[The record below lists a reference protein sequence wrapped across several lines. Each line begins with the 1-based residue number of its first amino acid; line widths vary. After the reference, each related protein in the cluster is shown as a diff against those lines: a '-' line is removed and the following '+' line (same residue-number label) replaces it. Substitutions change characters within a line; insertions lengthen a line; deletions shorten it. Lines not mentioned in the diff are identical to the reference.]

1 MKFDVERG
9 LISKLL
15 QTKDI
20 STIKDSQIKQSFFT
34 GDNYEVYK
42 YIYETVLNTGEVPS
56 VRVVNR
62 AFPRYKLEKVEVSG
76 KEVVGTEE
84 GLKFWCE
91 ELKKKVRHNYIA
103 DSIEKVVS
111 DLQSYETEDAYTK
124 MKKAIAYIESEVTD
138 STDVDITK
146 DTQSRKEHY
155 LEKKKNKGMQGIST
169 GLSKLDYITKGLKD
183 STLTTVIA
191 GTGIGKTW
199 LEIVLGSYMQLQN
212 YSVLQCVT
220 EMSEDIMRDRYEAML
235 FSMCYNTEFNYNAFK
250 SGMLDLKTEKL
261 FFEFLEN
268 DLPNFE
274 PLIITTATGV
284 MGLSADI
291 DKYNPDIIMI
301 DSAYLMEDDQGAK
314 DDWLRVAHI
323 TRDLKKL
330 AKRCKKPILINT
342 QADKN
347 TSKKTGPE
355 LGSIMYTQAI
365 GQDCL
370 PENTII
376 LTDCGY
382 KSVQRLEN
390 EVFKVFDGENYKK
403 ARCVFAGDK
412 EVTTIT
418 YRGNEFSC
426 SPNHK
431 LYVYDE
437 EVSNFVW
444 KKAKDIEPMN
454 DYLLEQN
461 FVTTEGCEHLL
472 HLDINKGRK
481 EIKVPIEANYELGML
496 IGMFIGDGIFK
507 PLDKGQ
513 VTISCGQDREYA
525 EYCLQLV
532 HKYFNIE
539 GEIRTIK
546 SSTSGN
552 DELVATWY
560 CVKLAYWFAFFC
572 ADETFE
578 KTTRVGFCE
587 LNSEFRRGVLSGLI
601 QSDGSCKS
609 QVEIVSAN
617 YEVIRGANILFKSL
631 GICTRYDF
639 QLNSNKGKHRLRIMS
654 YDLSKLNSSLV
665 GYKKLEFE
673 NLVGTEMCGR
683 LSKPKSYIQ
692 RICEKAKHL
701 IADKNSPLFKSISLG
716 SKNGELSQKYL
727 EEISMQPYK
736 FMQVEDVV
744 TTDTKTKMW
753 DIQVFDDDKR
763 IITNGIVTHNSD
775 DVWALYRDDIMRTD
789 NEMGLKILKQRE
801 GSLGKILLNWDF
813 NTMDFSEIYAD
824 TNDDEDEINNEEKSA
839 KSDNT
844 LNVMGDDSDE
854 E

>member
-62 AFPRYKLEKVEVSG
+62 TFPRYKLEKVEVSG

-191 GTGIGKTW
+191 NTGIGKTW

-220 EMSEDIMRDRYEAML
+220 EMSEDIMRDRYETML
-235 FSMCYNTEFNYNAFK
+235 FSMCYNIEFNYNAFK

-365 GQDCL
+365 GQD
-370 PENTII
+370 
-376 LTDCGY
+376 
-382 KSVQRLEN
+382 
-390 EVFKVFDGENYKK
+390 
-403 ARCVFAGDK
+403 
-412 EVTTIT
+412 
-418 YRGNEFSC
+418 
-426 SPNHK
+426 
-431 LYVYDE
+431 
-437 EVSNFVW
+437 
-444 KKAKDIEPMN
+444 
-454 DYLLEQN
+454 
-461 FVTTEGCEHLL
+461 
-472 HLDINKGRK
+472 
-481 EIKVPIEANYELGML
+481 
-496 IGMFIGDGIFK
+496 
-507 PLDKGQ
+507 
-513 VTISCGQDREYA
+513 
-525 EYCLQLV
+525 
-532 HKYFNIE
+532 
-539 GEIRTIK
+539 
-546 SSTSGN
+546 
-552 DELVATWY
+552 
-560 CVKLAYWFAFFC
+560 
-572 ADETFE
+572 
-578 KTTRVGFCE
+578 
-587 LNSEFRRGVLSGLI
+587 
-601 QSDGSCKS
+601 
-609 QVEIVSAN
+609 
-617 YEVIRGANILFKSL
+617 
-631 GICTRYDF
+631 
-639 QLNSNKGKHRLRIMS
+639 
-654 YDLSKLNSSLV
+654 
-665 GYKKLEFE
+665 
-673 NLVGTEMCGR
+673 
-683 LSKPKSYIQ
+683 
-692 RICEKAKHL
+692 
-701 IADKNSPLFKSISLG
+701 
-716 SKNGELSQKYL
+716 
-727 EEISMQPYK
+727 
-736 FMQVEDVV
+736 
-744 TTDTKTKMW
+744 
-753 DIQVFDDDKR
+753 
-763 IITNGIVTHNSD
+763 SD